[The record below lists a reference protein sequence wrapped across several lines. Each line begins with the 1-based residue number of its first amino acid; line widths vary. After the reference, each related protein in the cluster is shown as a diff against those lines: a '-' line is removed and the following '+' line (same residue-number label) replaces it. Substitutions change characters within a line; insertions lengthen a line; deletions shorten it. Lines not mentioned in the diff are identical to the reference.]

1 MLVLGIAVNCRNLP
15 RSLANGRR
23 LKKYFGRRV
32 PKSLRHS
39 LGIEQMKL
47 PDNWIPETRTRLARR
62 RARKPDT
69 KAGQLWAL
77 WPEIKAAL
85 AEGQSIRT
93 VLGWLEE
100 DAGIVV
106 SPGSFTSY
114 ISRNRRR
121 EAAERIEEAA
131 RSFARAHD
139 TRATSVGAVM
149 SASAGSGDEQPVPN
163 NPALRESDPMART
176 MAALRKRRFDIREAH
191 RNGDP
196 TNVKLI

>member
-1 MLVLGIAVNCRNLP
+1 M
-15 RSLANGRR
+15 
-23 LKKYFGRRV
+23 
-32 PKSLRHS
+32 
-39 LGIEQMKL
+39 

-131 RSFARAHD
+131 RSFAGVHRVKA
-139 TRATSVGAVM
+139 ASVGAPAA
-149 SASAGSGDEQPVPN
+149 ASAGFEDEQPSPN
-163 NPALRESDPMART
+163 SPALSESDPMART

-196 TNVKLI
+196 TDVKLI

>member
-1 MLVLGIAVNCRNLP
+1 MVVSCRNLQ
-15 RSLANGRR
+15 RSVANRR
-23 LKKYFGRRV
+23 TSKKYFTRRV
-32 PKSLRHS
+32 PKTLPYS
-39 LGIEQMKL
+39 LGIEGVTL
-47 PDNWIPETRTRLARR
+47 PDNWIPETRNRLARR

-106 SPGSFTSY
+106 SLGSFTSY
-114 ISRNRRR
+114 ISRNRKR

-139 TRATSVGAVM
+139 VKTKSV
-149 SASAGSGDEQPVPN
+149 STPVPASSGSERKDSAAN
-163 NPALRESDPMART
+163 NPALSQSDPMART
-176 MAALRKRRFDIREAH
+176 IAALRQRRFDIREAH
-191 RNGDP
+191 QNGDP

>member
-1 MLVLGIAVNCRNLP
+1 M
-15 RSLANGRR
+15 
-23 LKKYFGRRV
+23 
-32 PKSLRHS
+32 
-39 LGIEQMKL
+39 
-47 PDNWIPETRTRLARR
+47 PDNWIPETRNRLARR

-106 SPGSFTSY
+106 SPAVSPATSAGIESGKLRNGS
-114 ISRNRRR
+114 
-121 EAAERIEEAA
+121 EEAA

-139 TRATSVGAVM
+139 ARTKSVSTPVP
-149 SASAGSGDEQPVPN
+149 ASARSERKDSAANSPV
-163 NPALRESDPMART
+163 LSESDPMART
-176 MAALRKRRFDIREAH
+176 MAALRKRRFESARRIRTAIP
-191 RNGDP
+191 RR
-196 TNVKLI
+196 